1 MIELTRLKGSTLFA
15 DMSDLELSALAPLFQ
30 DKLMGEGATV
40 FVEQMP
46 GQSLYLIQ
54 EGTVKISKMIAEGEE
69 KTLVILGPGDVF
81 GEMAVLDGA
90 PRSATARI
98 AEQARLLVILKK
110 DFEALCGR
118 DPRLGMKLML
128 NIIRLFSRRI
138 RENNDEYRQMLI
150 WSLGRKA
157 RTA

>member
-1 MIELTRLKGSTLFA
+1 MIELTRLKGSSLFA
-15 DMSDLELSALAPLFQ
+15 GMSDLELATLAPLFQ
-30 DKLMGEGATV
+30 EKQMGEGMTV

-69 KTLVILGPGDVF
+69 KTLVILGPEDVF

-90 PRSATARI
+90 PRSATARV

-110 DFEALCGR
+110 DFEALCER
-118 DPRLGMKLML
+118 EPRLGMKLML

-157 RTA
+157 KPA